1 MIPSTRLTR
10 IEFAQRFPPG
20 GKPNPSPPNAP
31 SKARKKDDS
40 STEIPNHAI
49 LNDVPTVSTSCLVY
63 NYDELQKHAGDSTY
77 PVPSA
82 EHFPNLR
89 QLESQQAVFKRINDG
104 KCVFLHMLLSPE
116 DVLKVF
122 GQEFRD
128 ELLSIQRDVCPIF
141 NQLIADHWQGT
152 VPKAFR
158 EILRFEGKPRRSF
171 QLHGGWHS
179 ANETQYPL
187 ASGSQYRKK
196 VNE

>member
-1 MIPSTRLTR
+1 MTLSKN
-10 IEFAQRFPPG
+10 EFGRRFPPG
-20 GKPNPSPPNAP
+20 GKPNPSPPNAL

-63 NYDELQKHAGDSTY
+63 DYDELQKHAGDSTY
-77 PVPSA
+77 PVPST
-82 EHFPNLR
+82 EDFPNHR
-89 QLESQQAVFKRINDG
+89 QLESQQAVFKRIEED
-104 KCVFLHMLLSPE
+104 KCVFLHMLLSPK

-141 NQLIADHWQGT
+141 SQLIADHWEWT
-152 VPKAFR
+152 VQKAFG

-171 QLHGGWHS
+171 QLYRGWHS

-187 ASGSQYRKK
+187 ASGSQYRKRK